1 MKYIRGRALD
11 IGEKWAIVNVK
22 EYFNRNKAEFG
33 LSDSSVQLA
42 ADALQVGVSTVRR
55 VIADYR
61 RDPLL
66 LNKAPKPRG
75 RPNYS
80 IDSSHE
86 EMMRSFIRDANKN
99 GQYITTSSIHE
110 LIMQRDPDA
119 NFHHATLARMLDRWG
134 FEFGKGKRS
143 QYLKEKDEVIALRQK
158 YLRRIIA
165 NRNNNNLPIRPEIY
179 LDESYVNKNHSNDF
193 IWYSGEDG
201 PWIQKPTGKGERLII
216 VNAISSQHRDGLM
229 ERNWFFKPKGKQ
241 VIIMER

>member
-22 EYFNRNKAEFG
+22 GYFDRNKAEFG
-33 LSDSSVQLA
+33 LSDSSVQLT

-61 RDPLL
+61 RNSLL
-66 LNKAPKPRG
+66 LDKPPKPKG
-75 RPNYS
+75 RPSYS

-86 EMMRSFIRDANKN
+86 EVVRSFIRDANKN
-99 GQYITTSSIHE
+99 GQYITTASIHE
-110 LIMQRDPDA
+110 LIMQREADA
-119 NFHHATLARMLDRWG
+119 TFHRATLTRMLDRWG

-143 QYLKEKDEVIALRQK
+143 GHLKEKDEVIALRQK

-165 NRNNNNLPIRPEIY
+165 NRNNNRLPIRPEIY

-193 IWYSGEDG
+193 IWYSGRGWSVDTKAHRKRRAIDYSECN
-201 PWIQKPTGKGERLII
+201 IVTGMG
-216 VNAISSQHRDGLM
+216 
-229 ERNWFFKPKGKQ
+229 
-241 VIIMER
+241 